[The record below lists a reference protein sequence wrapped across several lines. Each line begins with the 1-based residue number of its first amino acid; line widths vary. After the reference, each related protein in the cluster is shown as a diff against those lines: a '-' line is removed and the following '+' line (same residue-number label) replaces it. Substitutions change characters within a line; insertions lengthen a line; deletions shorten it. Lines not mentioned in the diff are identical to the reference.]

1 MKTGLIVEGGGMKC
15 AYSAGVLDVFIENGM
30 DFDYVSGV
38 SAGSACAASFLAG
51 QRERNRRFYSIHSMS
66 KKYAGVEN
74 LMKTGSFF
82 GLDYIYSTLTNSD
95 GADPLDFPALM
106 ANPAEF
112 EVVAT
117 DAVTGHAVYFDK
129 SDMSQDH
136 YEAIKA
142 SCALPVMSNPQV
154 VNGREYFDGGVSDSI
169 PIQRA
174 YEKGVRKAVVIFSKP
189 EGYLMQ
195 PQKHRPIYSVALH
208 RYPAIVYRL
217 NHRHEFYN
225 RQITKVRKLRDEG
238 KVLTFSPSSKIK
250 VGTYKVDQDVMEAL
264 YANGRR
270 DAEARVSELK
280 VFLGLK

>member
-1 MKTGLIVEGGGMKC
+1 
-15 AYSAGVLDVFIENGM
+15 
-30 DFDYVSGV
+30 
-38 SAGSACAASFLAG
+38 
-51 QRERNRRFYSIHSMS
+51 
-66 KKYAGVEN
+66 
-74 LMKTGSFF
+74 
-82 GLDYIYSTLTNSD
+82 
-95 GADPLDFPALM
+95 M

-280 VFLGLK
+280 DFLGLK